1 MSERMNPPTSPS
13 ASQGSKGNRLT
24 SVGKMSSKKSP
35 MKRSPSKLE
44 DSQEGMQTTMDRG
57 DPPENG
63 SSSNDE
69 GKNNS
74 VETDPDSNPQQ
85 VENDSFIP
93 LWAEVDD
100 DVETRPLVS
109 TKTPQV
115 ASDSKVTTRGESADE
130 KDQVIETTSSEDEVE
145 DASPTEV
152 DQDESQRNEAMMER
166 VSQDIQRIEADS
178 IGRVNYYKSVQ
189 EKPDSNDIST
199 SSTSQSWRQT
209 IINPPKLNQLPQ
221 PSSILQEMQA
231 SYSKLVSLPSVK
243 RVMRICAKTVTYLG
257 MMYLACLSIF
267 VIIIPYL
274 SDEEY

>member
-1 MSERMNPPTSPS
+1 MN
-13 ASQGSKGNRLT
+13 
-24 SVGKMSSKKSP
+24 
-35 MKRSPSKLE
+35 RSPSKLE
-44 DSQEGMQTTMDRG
+44 DAQEGMQTTMDRG

-74 VETDPDSNPQQ
+74 VETDPDSSPQQ

-100 DVETRPLVS
+100 DDETPPLVS
-109 TKTPQV
+109 ATPPQV
-115 ASDSKVTTRGESADE
+115 ASDSKVTNRGESADE
-130 KDQVIETTSSEDEVE
+130 SDQMIETISYDDEVE

-152 DQDESQRNEAMMER
+152 DQDKSQRNEAMMER
-166 VSQDIQRIEADS
+166 VSQDIQRSDADS
-178 IGRVNYYKSVQ
+178 IGRVNYYKSMQ
-189 EKPDSNDIST
+189 EKPGNKDIST
-199 SSTSQSWRQT
+199 PSTSQSWRQP
-209 IINPPKLNQLPQ
+209 IINPPKLNQLPK
-221 PSSILQEMQA
+221 PSSIIQEMQA